1 MTAIVK
7 LGPAA
12 YDTPSVNEVVDC
24 LRDGGIIIY
33 PTETFYGI
41 GGLFSNEH
49 TLNRLFKIKQRDVN
63 KPVLILIPDISFIK
77 TISPIIPP
85 ELEMLAHH
93 FWPGPLTLLIQALPH
108 LCPLITGPAHTVG
121 VRISSNP
128 VVRHLLSLLQDG
140 ITSTSA
146 NCAGGISPTC
156 IEEIPDEL
164 LHAVDMAIDGGKTP
178 GGSPSTILDISKTP
192 YTINREGAV
201 SSKQI
206 TEVLRTVVLHRK
218 MM

>member
-7 LGPAA
+7 LCPAA
-12 YDTPSVNEVVDC
+12 YDDSSVNEVVDC

-77 TISPIIPP
+77 KISPVISP
-85 ELEMLAHH
+85 ELEMLARH
-93 FWPGPLTLLIQALPH
+93 FWPGPLTLLMQASPH
-108 LCPLITGPAHTVG
+108 LCPLITGPKHTVG

-128 VVRHLLSLLQDG
+128 LVQCLLRLLQDG

-146 NCAGGISPTC
+146 NCAGGISPTSL
-156 IEEIPDEL
+156 EEIPDEL
-164 LHAVDMAIDGGKTP
+164 LHAVDMVIDGGKTP
-178 GGSPSTILDISKTP
+178 GRSPSTILDISKTP
-192 YTINREGAV
+192 FTINREGAV

-206 TEVLRTVVLHRK
+206 REVLKTLGLHRK
-218 MM
+218 MI